1 MAVTVQSLPQGPI
14 AANTH
19 ILTDTATDKIAVV
32 DAGDCTD
39 TLLSMLRGGTLE
51 YILLTHGHFD
61 HILGVAALKQRF
73 PAAQICVHALD
84 ADCLTDE
91 EKSLCSWECAG
102 RQVPVKPDRLLND
115 GDKIELGNTT
125 LTVLHTPGHTKGGV
139 CYADFENRNL
149 FTGDTLFCL
158 TAGRTDFPGGSDE
171 EILTSLIR
179 LKNLDGDFTVYTG
192 HNRATTLSYERT
204 HNRYMRRLGQ

>member
-1 MAVTVQSLPQGPI
+1 MALTVKTVPQGPI

-19 ILTDTATDKIAVV
+19 ILTDTATQKIAVV
-32 DAGDCTD
+32 DAGDCTEAFLQALD
-39 TLLSMLRGGTLE
+39 GGTVE

-61 HILGVAALKQRF
+61 HILGVASLKQHF
-73 PAAQICVHALD
+73 PNAQICIHALD
-84 ADCLTDE
+84 AACLTDE
-91 EKSLCSWECAG
+91 AESLCSWENAG
-102 RQVPVKPDRLLND
+102 QQTPIAPDRLLHD
-115 GDKIELGNTT
+115 GDKITLGESE

-139 CYADFENRNL
+139 CYADFENRML

-171 EILTSLIR
+171 DLLASLIR

-192 HNRATTLSYERT
+192 HNRATTLAFERT
-204 HNRYMRRLGQ
+204 HNRYMRRFGR

>member
-19 ILTDTATDKIAVV
+19 IITDTATGKIALV

-39 TLLSMLRGGTLE
+39 TLLSMLSGGAVE

-61 HILGVAALKQRF
+61 HILGVAALKQQF
-73 PAAQICVHALD
+73 PKAQICVHALD

-91 EKSLCSWECAG
+91 EESLCSWECAG
-102 RQVPVKPDRLLND
+102 QQTMIQPDRLLQD
-115 GDKIELGNTT
+115 GDKIPFGETE

-139 CYADFENRNL
+139 CYADLKNRNL

-171 EILTSLIR
+171 DLLASLIR
-179 LKNLDGDFTVYTG
+179 LKNLDGDFTVYPG
-192 HNRATTLSYERT
+192 HNRATTLDYERT
-204 HNRYMRRLGQ
+204 HNRYMRRMGK

>member
-19 ILTDTATDKIAVV
+19 ILTDTATGKIALV

-39 TLLSMLRGGTLE
+39 TLLSLLEGGAVA

-61 HILGVAALKQRF
+61 HILGVAALKRHF
-73 PAAQICVHALD
+73 PEAKICIHALD
-84 ADCLTDE
+84 AACLTDE
-91 EKSLCSWECAG
+91 EESLCSWECAG
-102 RQVPVKPDRLLND
+102 QQTIVQPDRLLQD
-115 GDKIELGNTT
+115 GDKIIFGETE

-139 CYADFENRNL
+139 CFADFQNRNL

-171 EILTSLIR
+171 DLLASLIR
-179 LKNLDGDFTVYTG
+179 LKNLDGDFIVYTG
-192 HNRATTLSYERT
+192 HNRATTLDYERT
-204 HNRYMRRLGQ
+204 HNRYMRRMGK